1 MTDFDG
7 MTRKF
12 LLGETKQAGAK
23 AYLRALKEGLRNLR
37 PTSQAQAVMIENM
50 LSQLRSVTKEFISL
64 QEKVS
69 LLEEELS
76 VLEESKKEE

>member
-76 VLEESKKEE
+76 VLEESKTEE

>member
-12 LLGETKQAGAK
+12 LLGETKQAGAR
-23 AYLRALKEGLRNLR
+23 AYLQAIKDGLKKLR
-37 PTSQAQAVMIENM
+37 PSSQSQAVMIENM

-64 QEKVS
+64 REKVS
-69 LLEEELS
+69 VLEEKLN
-76 VLEESKKEE
+76 VLEESKTEE